1 MEGRER
7 EGRGGDGR
15 RGEKRKEREG
25 KGKGKGSGMWGPQAA
40 ADVRG
45 PAGPALAKDEP
56 DTRQS
61 ACV

>member
-15 RGEKRKEREG
+15 RGEKRKERE
-25 KGKGKGSGMWGPQAA
+25 GKGKGSGMWGPQAA

>member
-25 KGKGKGSGMWGPQAA
+25 KGKGSGMWAHRPRQMSGAPQGPHWQKTS
-40 ADVRG
+40 
-45 PAGPALAKDEP
+45 L
-56 DTRQS
+56 TRQS